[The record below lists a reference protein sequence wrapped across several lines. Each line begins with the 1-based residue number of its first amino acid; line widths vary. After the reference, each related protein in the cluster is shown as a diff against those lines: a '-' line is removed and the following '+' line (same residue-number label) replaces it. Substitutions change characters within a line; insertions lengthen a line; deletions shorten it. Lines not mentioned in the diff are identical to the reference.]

1 MTVAAAGIRR
11 PLLFGWDLIDIL
23 HQFDEP
29 MSLNNA

>member
-23 HQFDEP
+23 HYTDEAII
-29 MSLNNA
+29 LNNA